1 MGRLTPTIKREII
14 AKCHAFSS
22 SGLPG
27 VLLPESLCRHSKSI
41 HGRDYK
47 LVAQYIVFI
56 VWDYLTKD
64 EKNIWKTLSKVY
76 MARGSHVIML
86 IPTILFIDQVFHY
99 TYCNSTGSVDDVKT
113 ACTSFVDSIK
123 SGCPEL
129 SASKLKVHLLL
140 HLPEC
145 VEQFGPTIRKGNH
158 LHACTLTLEFKK

>member
-1 MGRLTPTIKREII
+1 MDSQEYSCQSHCAAI
-14 AKCHAFSS
+14 A
-22 SGLPG
+22 
-27 VLLPESLCRHSKSI
+27 SKSF

-47 LVAQYIVFI
+47 LVAQYI

-140 HLPEC
+140 HLPEQS
-145 VEQFGPTIRKGNH
+145 VWNNLVLHHATIQKGNH
-158 LHACTLTLEFKK
+158 

>member
-1 MGRLTPTIKREII
+1 
-14 AKCHAFSS
+14 
-22 SGLPG
+22 
-27 VLLPESLCRHSKSI
+27 
-41 HGRDYK
+41 
-47 LVAQYIVFI
+47 
-56 VWDYLTKD
+56 
-64 EKNIWKTLSKVY
+64 

-86 IPTILFIDQVFHY
+86 IPTILFIDQVLQY

-145 VEQFGPTIRKGNH
+145 VEQLGPIHHATIQKGNH
-158 LHACTLTLEFKK
+158 